1 MSDRFH
7 PNRYRDASDPSVLQR
22 SSDAHDRSPRLFPLF
37 TTMKKAG
44 LQPRNS
50 RVDAA
55 VEPRK
60 TKITAQLS
68 EQGAMIEELSAVL
81 PAIRPTSARDD
92 ARRAILEE
100 NVLRRPSVNSRR
112 KIFEKL
118 NGRYFHLDAPLAVAR
133 FVEAL
138 QAVQDPL
145 QKSFLAY
152 VMLLWNDALVFR
164 LGCEWLAPNLL
175 NAPYDAETSDIDTQL
190 ERLSSMIPQVL
201 EWAPSTRHKIAINY
215 LNLLRD
221 CGYATGNLRKRLR
234 RPFIGPDVVLFGV
247 QLIIGSGEAIS
258 RLPEHTLFRAMG
270 LSIGEVVDALTE
282 LQRRGY
288 VDFAIQGDVVHF
300 AVRGK
305 TVSR

>member
-1 MSDRFH
+1 MIKDG
-7 PNRYRDASDPSVLQR
+7 
-22 SSDAHDRSPRLFPLF
+22 
-37 TTMKKAG
+37 G
-44 LQPRNS
+44 LQHRKS
-50 RVDAA
+50 RKKAA
-55 VEPRK
+55 VEPRQ
-60 TKITAQLS
+60 TKITARLS
-68 EQGAMIEELSAVL
+68 EQGAMLEELRAVL

-92 ARRAILEE
+92 VRRAILEE

-118 NGRYFHLDAPLAVAR
+118 NGRYFRLDAPLAVAR
-133 FVEAL
+133 FVEAM
-138 QAVQDPL
+138 QTVQDPL
-145 QKSFLAY
+145 QESFLAY
-152 VMLLWNDALVFR
+152 VMLLWNDGLVFR
-164 LGCEWLAPNLL
+164 MGCEWLAPMLE

-190 ERLSSMIPQVL
+190 DLLSRVIPQVR
-201 EWAPSTRHKIAINY
+201 EWAPSTCHKIAINY

-221 CGYATGNLRKRLR
+221 CGYATGTLRKRLR